1 MDSIIF
7 DVDGTLWDTTHVVA
21 DAWNEVVRSETS
33 LDLSITPQKLKNPFR
48 QNHAGHRSDPFS
60 GRAKRKS
67 AAADR
72 SVLSERRGS
81 ATKKSGALYPQL
93 ESVLTQLAA
102 RLPLFLV
109 SNCQAG
115 YIETFL
121 DCTGFAPYITDH
133 LCPGDTGE
141 GKSRKYPRNHTASSS
156 KVSRLCGG
164 TPTATTRPSNLQ
176 AIPFL
181 SSLLPM
187 VSDLWKTRITSSHVP
202 LIFSALL

>member
-33 LDLSITPQKLKNPFR
+33 LDLSITPQKLKTLFGKTMP
-48 QNHAGHRSDPFS
+48 DI
-60 GRAKRKS
+60 
-67 AAADR
+67 AAILFPEEPKENQLRLIDLCCQREEEALR
-72 SVLSERRGS
+72 
-81 ATKKSGALYPQL
+81 KKSGALYPQL

-109 SNCQAG
+109 SNCQDG

-141 GKSRKYPRNHTASSS
+141 GKAENIREIIRRHHLKSPVYVGDTD
-156 KVSRLCGG
+156 GDY
-164 TPTATTRPSNLQ
+164 Q
-176 AIPFL
+176 AVKSAGDSIPFIFASYGFGFVENPDYVITCPADL
-181 SSLLPM
+181 LSLL
-187 VSDLWKTRITSSHVP
+187 
-202 LIFSALL
+202 

>member
-33 LDLSITPQKLKNPFR
+33 LDLSITPQKLKTLFGKTMP
-48 QNHAGHRSDPFS
+48 DI
-60 GRAKRKS
+60 
-67 AAADR
+67 AAILFPEEPKENQLRLIDLCCQREEEALR
-72 SVLSERRGS
+72 
-81 ATKKSGALYPQL
+81 KKSGALYPQL

-141 GKSRKYPRNHTASSS
+141 GKAENIREIIRRHHLKSPVYVGDTD
-156 KVSRLCGG
+156 GDY
-164 TPTATTRPSNLQ
+164 Q
-176 AIPFL
+176 AVKSAGDSIPFIFASYGFGFVENPDYVITCTADL
-181 SSLLPM
+181 LSLL
-187 VSDLWKTRITSSHVP
+187 
-202 LIFSALL
+202 

>member
-33 LDLSITPQKLKNPFR
+33 LDLSITPQKLKTLFGKTMP
-48 QNHAGHRSDPFS
+48 DI
-60 GRAKRKS
+60 
-67 AAADR
+67 AAILFPEEPKENQLRLIDLCCQREEEALR
-72 SVLSERRGS
+72 
-81 ATKKSGALYPQL
+81 KKSGALYPQL
-93 ESVLTQLAA
+93 ESVLTQLAV

-141 GKSRKYPRNHTASSS
+141 GKAENIREIIRRHHLKSPVYVGDTD
-156 KVSRLCGG
+156 GDY
-164 TPTATTRPSNLQ
+164 Q
-176 AIPFL
+176 AVKSAGDSIPFIFASYGFGFVENPDYVITCPADL
-181 SSLLPM
+181 LSLL
-187 VSDLWKTRITSSHVP
+187 
-202 LIFSALL
+202 

>member
-33 LDLSITPQKLKNPFR
+33 LDLSITPQKLKTLFGKTMP
-48 QNHAGHRSDPFS
+48 DI
-60 GRAKRKS
+60 
-67 AAADR
+67 AAILFPEEPKENQLRLIDLCCQREEEALR
-72 SVLSERRGS
+72 
-81 ATKKSGALYPQL
+81 KKSGALYPQL

-133 LCPGDTGE
+133 LCPGDTEE
-141 GKSRKYPRNHTASSS
+141 GKAENIREIIRRHHLKSPVYVGDTD
-156 KVSRLCGG
+156 GDY
-164 TPTATTRPSNLQ
+164 Q
-176 AIPFL
+176 AVKSAGDSIPFIFASYGFGFVENPDYVITCPADL
-181 SSLLPM
+181 LSLL
-187 VSDLWKTRITSSHVP
+187 
-202 LIFSALL
+202 

>member
-33 LDLSITPQKLKNPFR
+33 LDLSITPQKLKTLFGKTMP
-48 QNHAGHRSDPFS
+48 DI
-60 GRAKRKS
+60 
-67 AAADR
+67 AAILFPEEPKENQLRLIDLCCQREEEALR
-72 SVLSERRGS
+72 
-81 ATKKSGALYPQL
+81 KKSGALYPQL

-141 GKSRKYPRNHTASSS
+141 GKVENIREIIRRHHLKSPVYVGDTD
-156 KVSRLCGG
+156 GDY
-164 TPTATTRPSNLQ
+164 Q
-176 AIPFL
+176 AVKSAGDSIPFIFASYGFGFVENPDYVITCPADL
-181 SSLLPM
+181 LSLL
-187 VSDLWKTRITSSHVP
+187 
-202 LIFSALL
+202 

>member
-33 LDLSITPQKLKNPFR
+33 LDLSITPQKLKTLFGKTMP
-48 QNHAGHRSDPFS
+48 DI
-60 GRAKRKS
+60 
-67 AAADR
+67 AAILFPEEPKENQLRLIDLCCQREEEALR
-72 SVLSERRGS
+72 
-81 ATKKSGALYPQL
+81 KKSGALYPQL
-93 ESVLTQLAA
+93 ESILTQLAA

-121 DCTGFAPYITDH
+121 DCTGFAPYIPDH

-141 GKSRKYPRNHTASSS
+141 GKAENIREIIRRHHLKSPVYVGDTD
-156 KVSRLCGG
+156 GDY
-164 TPTATTRPSNLQ
+164 Q
-176 AIPFL
+176 AVKSAGDSIPFIFASYGFGFVENPDYVITCPADL
-181 SSLLPM
+181 LSLL
-187 VSDLWKTRITSSHVP
+187 
-202 LIFSALL
+202 

>member
-1 MDSIIF
+1 MDTFIF
-7 DVDGTLWDTTHVVA
+7 DVDGTLWDTPHVLA

-33 LDLSITPQKLKNPFR
+33 LDLSITPQKLKTLFGKTMP
-48 QNHAGHRSDPFS
+48 DI
-60 GRAKRKS
+60 
-67 AAADR
+67 AAILFPEEPKENQLQLIDLCCQREEEALR
-72 SVLSERRGS
+72 
-81 ATKKSGALYPQL
+81 KKSGALYPQL

-141 GKSRKYPRNHTASSS
+141 GKAENIREIIRRHHLKSPVYVGDTD
-156 KVSRLCGG
+156 GDY
-164 TPTATTRPSNLQ
+164 Q
-176 AIPFL
+176 AVKSAGDSIPFIFASYGFGFVENPDYVITCPADL
-181 SSLLPM
+181 LSLL
-187 VSDLWKTRITSSHVP
+187 
-202 LIFSALL
+202 

>member
-33 LDLSITPQKLKNPFR
+33 LDLSITPQKLKTLFGKTMP
-48 QNHAGHRSDPFS
+48 DI
-60 GRAKRKS
+60 
-67 AAADR
+67 AAILFPEEPKENQLRLIDLCCQREEEALR
-72 SVLSERRGS
+72 
-81 ATKKSGALYPQL
+81 KKSGALYPQL

-141 GKSRKYPRNHTASSS
+141 GKAENIREIIRRHHLESPVYVGDTD
-156 KVSRLCGG
+156 GDY
-164 TPTATTRPSNLQ
+164 Q
-176 AIPFL
+176 AVKSAGDSIPFIFASYGFGFVENPDYVITCPADL
-181 SSLLPM
+181 LSLL
-187 VSDLWKTRITSSHVP
+187 
-202 LIFSALL
+202 

>member
-33 LDLSITPQKLKNPFR
+33 LDLSITPQKLKTLFGKTMP
-48 QNHAGHRSDPFS
+48 DI
-60 GRAKRKS
+60 
-67 AAADR
+67 AAILFPEEPKENQLRLIDLCCQREEEALR
-72 SVLSERRGS
+72 
-81 ATKKSGALYPQL
+81 KKSGALYPQL

-102 RLPLFLV
+102 PLPLFLV

-141 GKSRKYPRNHTASSS
+141 GKAENIREIIRRHHLKSPVYVGDTD
-156 KVSRLCGG
+156 GDY
-164 TPTATTRPSNLQ
+164 Q
-176 AIPFL
+176 AVKSAGDSIPFIFASYGFGFVENPDYVITCPADL
-181 SSLLPM
+181 LSLL
-187 VSDLWKTRITSSHVP
+187 
-202 LIFSALL
+202 

>member
-33 LDLSITPQKLKNPFR
+33 LDLSITPQKLKTLFGKTMP
-48 QNHAGHRSDPFS
+48 DI
-60 GRAKRKS
+60 
-67 AAADR
+67 AAILFPEEPKENQLRLIDLCCQREEEALR
-72 SVLSERRGS
+72 
-81 ATKKSGALYPQL
+81 KKSGALYPQL

-133 LCPGDTGE
+133 LCPGDTKE
-141 GKSRKYPRNHTASSS
+141 GKAENIREIIRRHHLKSPVYVGDTD
-156 KVSRLCGG
+156 GDY
-164 TPTATTRPSNLQ
+164 Q
-176 AIPFL
+176 AVKSAGDSIPFIFASYGFGFVENPDYVITCPADL
-181 SSLLPM
+181 LSLL
-187 VSDLWKTRITSSHVP
+187 
-202 LIFSALL
+202 

>member
-33 LDLSITPQKLKNPFR
+33 LDLSITPQKLKTLFGKTMP
-48 QNHAGHRSDPFS
+48 DI
-60 GRAKRKS
+60 
-67 AAADR
+67 AAILFPEEPKENQLRLIDLCCQREEEALR
-72 SVLSERRGS
+72 
-81 ATKKSGALYPQL
+81 KKSGALYPQL
-93 ESVLTQLAA
+93 ESILTQLAA

-141 GKSRKYPRNHTASSS
+141 GKAENIREIIRRHHLKSPVYVGDTD
-156 KVSRLCGG
+156 GDY
-164 TPTATTRPSNLQ
+164 Q
-176 AIPFL
+176 AVKSAGDSIPFIFASYGFGFVENPDYVITCPADL
-181 SSLLPM
+181 LSLL
-187 VSDLWKTRITSSHVP
+187 
-202 LIFSALL
+202 

>member
-33 LDLSITPQKLKNPFR
+33 LDLSITPQKLKTLFGKTMP
-48 QNHAGHRSDPFS
+48 DI
-60 GRAKRKS
+60 
-67 AAADR
+67 AAILFPEEPKENQLQLIDLCCQREEEALR
-72 SVLSERRGS
+72 
-81 ATKKSGALYPQL
+81 KKSGALYPQL

-141 GKSRKYPRNHTASSS
+141 GKAENIREIIRRHHLKSPVYVGDTDGDYQAVKSAGDSFHLCFLWFRICGKPGLRHHMSR
-156 KVSRLCGG
+156 
-164 TPTATTRPSNLQ
+164 
-176 AIPFL
+176 
-181 SSLLPM
+181 
-187 VSDLWKTRITSSHVP
+187 
-202 LIFSALL
+202 

>member
-33 LDLSITPQKLKNPFR
+33 LDLSITSQKLKTLFGKTMP
-48 QNHAGHRSDPFS
+48 AI
-60 GRAKRKS
+60 
-67 AAADR
+67 AAILFPEEPKENQLRLIDLCCQREEEALR
-72 SVLSERRGS
+72 
-81 ATKKSGALYPQL
+81 KKSGALYPQL

-141 GKSRKYPRNHTASSS
+141 GKAENIREIIRRHHLKSPVYVGDTD
-156 KVSRLCGG
+156 GDY
-164 TPTATTRPSNLQ
+164 Q
-176 AIPFL
+176 AVKSAGDSIPFIFASYGFGFVENPDYVITCPADL
-181 SSLLPM
+181 LSLL
-187 VSDLWKTRITSSHVP
+187 
-202 LIFSALL
+202 

>member
-33 LDLSITPQKLKNPFR
+33 LDLSITPQKLKTLFGKTMP
-48 QNHAGHRSDPFS
+48 DI
-60 GRAKRKS
+60 
-67 AAADR
+67 AAILFPEEPKENQLRLIDLCCQREEEALR
-72 SVLSERRGS
+72 
-81 ATKKSGALYPQL
+81 KKSGALYPQL

-141 GKSRKYPRNHTASSS
+141 GKAENIREIIRCHHLKSPVYVGDTD
-156 KVSRLCGG
+156 GDY
-164 TPTATTRPSNLQ
+164 Q
-176 AIPFL
+176 AVKSAGDSIPFIFASYGFGFVENPDYVITCPADL
-181 SSLLPM
+181 LSLL
-187 VSDLWKTRITSSHVP
+187 
-202 LIFSALL
+202 

>member
-21 DAWNEVVRSETS
+21 DAWNEIVRSETS
-33 LDLSITPQKLKNPFR
+33 LDLSITPQKLKTLFGKTMP
-48 QNHAGHRSDPFS
+48 DI
-60 GRAKRKS
+60 
-67 AAADR
+67 AAILFPEEPKENQLRLIDLCCQREEEALR
-72 SVLSERRGS
+72 
-81 ATKKSGALYPQL
+81 KKSGALYPQL

-141 GKSRKYPRNHTASSS
+141 GKAENIREIIRRHHLKSPVYVGDTD
-156 KVSRLCGG
+156 GDY
-164 TPTATTRPSNLQ
+164 Q
-176 AIPFL
+176 AVKSAGDSIPFIFASYGFGFVENPDYVITCPADL
-181 SSLLPM
+181 LSLL
-187 VSDLWKTRITSSHVP
+187 
-202 LIFSALL
+202 

>member
-33 LDLSITPQKLKNPFR
+33 LDLSITPQKLKTLFGKTMP
-48 QNHAGHRSDPFS
+48 DI
-60 GRAKRKS
+60 
-67 AAADR
+67 AAILFPEEPKENQLQLIDLCCQREEEALR
-72 SVLSERRGS
+72 
-81 ATKKSGALYPQL
+81 KKSGALYPQL

-141 GKSRKYPRNHTASSS
+141 GKAENIREIIRRHHLKSPVYVGDTD
-156 KVSRLCGG
+156 GDY
-164 TPTATTRPSNLQ
+164 Q
-176 AIPFL
+176 AVKSAGDSIPFIFASYGFGFVENPDYVITCPADL
-181 SSLLPM
+181 LSLL
-187 VSDLWKTRITSSHVP
+187 
-202 LIFSALL
+202 

>member
-33 LDLSITPQKLKNPFR
+33 LDLSITPQKLKTLFGKTMP
-48 QNHAGHRSDPFS
+48 DI
-60 GRAKRKS
+60 
-67 AAADR
+67 AAILFPEEPKENQLRLIDLCCQREEEALR
-72 SVLSERRGS
+72 
-81 ATKKSGALYPQL
+81 KKSGALYPQL

-141 GKSRKYPRNHTASSS
+141 GKAENIREIIRRHHLKSPVYVGDTN
-156 KVSRLCGG
+156 GDY
-164 TPTATTRPSNLQ
+164 Q
-176 AIPFL
+176 AVKSAGDSIPFIFASYGFGFVENPDYVITCPADL
-181 SSLLPM
+181 LSLL
-187 VSDLWKTRITSSHVP
+187 
-202 LIFSALL
+202 

>member
-33 LDLSITPQKLKNPFR
+33 LDLSITPQKLKTLFGKTMP
-48 QNHAGHRSDPFS
+48 DI
-60 GRAKRKS
+60 
-67 AAADR
+67 AAILFPEEPKENQLRLIDLCCQREEEALR
-72 SVLSERRGS
+72 
-81 ATKKSGALYPQL
+81 KKSGALYPQL

-141 GKSRKYPRNHTASSS
+141 GKAENIREIIRRHHLKSPVYVGDTD
-156 KVSRLCGG
+156 GDY
-164 TPTATTRPSNLQ
+164 Q
-176 AIPFL
+176 AVKSAGDSIPFIFA
-181 SSLLPM
+181 SYGFGFVENPDYVITCPADLL
-187 VSDLWKTRITSSHVP
+187 R
-202 LIFSALL
+202 LL

>member
-33 LDLSITPQKLKNPFR
+33 LDLSITPQKLKTLFGKTMP
-48 QNHAGHRSDPFS
+48 DI
-60 GRAKRKS
+60 
-67 AAADR
+67 AAILFPEEPKENQLRLIDLCCQREEEALR
-72 SVLSERRGS
+72 
-81 ATKKSGALYPQL
+81 KKSGALYPQL

-141 GKSRKYPRNHTASSS
+141 GKAENIREIIRRHHLKSPVYVGDTD
-156 KVSRLCGG
+156 GDY
-164 TPTATTRPSNLQ
+164 Q
-176 AIPFL
+176 AVKSAGDSIPFIFASYGFGFVENPDYVITCL
-181 SSLLPM
+181 ADLLSLL
-187 VSDLWKTRITSSHVP
+187 
-202 LIFSALL
+202 

>member
-33 LDLSITPQKLKNPFR
+33 LDLSITSQKLKTLFGKTMP
-48 QNHAGHRSDPFS
+48 DI
-60 GRAKRKS
+60 
-67 AAADR
+67 AAILFPEEPKENQLRLIDLCCQREEEALR
-72 SVLSERRGS
+72 
-81 ATKKSGALYPQL
+81 KKSGALYPQL

-141 GKSRKYPRNHTASSS
+141 GKAENIREIIRRHHLKSPVYVGDTD
-156 KVSRLCGG
+156 GDY
-164 TPTATTRPSNLQ
+164 Q
-176 AIPFL
+176 AVKSAGDSIPFIFASYGFGFVENPDYVITCPADL
-181 SSLLPM
+181 LSLL
-187 VSDLWKTRITSSHVP
+187 
-202 LIFSALL
+202 

>member
-33 LDLSITPQKLKNPFR
+33 LDLSITPQKLKTLFGKTMP
-48 QNHAGHRSDPFS
+48 DI
-60 GRAKRKS
+60 
-67 AAADR
+67 AAILFPEEPKENQLRLIDLCCQREEEALR
-72 SVLSERRGS
+72 
-81 ATKKSGALYPQL
+81 KKSGALYPQL

-141 GKSRKYPRNHTASSS
+141 GKAENIREIIRRHHLKSPVYVGDTD
-156 KVSRLCGG
+156 GDY
-164 TPTATTRPSNLQ
+164 Q
-176 AIPFL
+176 AVKSAGDSIPFIFASYGFGSVENPDYVITCPADL
-181 SSLLPM
+181 LSLL
-187 VSDLWKTRITSSHVP
+187 
-202 LIFSALL
+202 

>member
-33 LDLSITPQKLKNPFR
+33 LDLSITPQKLKTLFGKTMP
-48 QNHAGHRSDPFS
+48 DI
-60 GRAKRKS
+60 
-67 AAADR
+67 AAILFPEEPKENQLRLIDLCCQREEEALR
-72 SVLSERRGS
+72 
-81 ATKKSGALYPQL
+81 KKSGALYPQL

-141 GKSRKYPRNHTASSS
+141 GKAENIREIIRRHHLNSPVYVGDTD
-156 KVSRLCGG
+156 GDY
-164 TPTATTRPSNLQ
+164 Q
-176 AIPFL
+176 AVKSAGDSIPFIFASYGFGFVENPDYVITCPADL
-181 SSLLPM
+181 LSLL
-187 VSDLWKTRITSSHVP
+187 
-202 LIFSALL
+202 

>member
-33 LDLSITPQKLKNPFR
+33 LDLSITPQKLKTLFGKTMP
-48 QNHAGHRSDPFS
+48 DI
-60 GRAKRKS
+60 
-67 AAADR
+67 AAILFPEEPKENQLQLIDLCCQREEEALR
-72 SVLSERRGS
+72 
-81 ATKKSGALYPQL
+81 KKSGALYPQL

-141 GKSRKYPRNHTASSS
+141 GKAENIREIIRRHHLKSPVYVGDTD
-156 KVSRLCGG
+156 GDY
-164 TPTATTRPSNLQ
+164 Q
-176 AIPFL
+176 AVKSAGDSIPFIFACYGFGFVEYPDYVITCPADL
-181 SSLLPM
+181 LSLL
-187 VSDLWKTRITSSHVP
+187 
-202 LIFSALL
+202 

>member
-33 LDLSITPQKLKNPFR
+33 LDLSITPQKLKNLFGKTMP
-48 QNHAGHRSDPFS
+48 DI
-60 GRAKRKS
+60 
-67 AAADR
+67 AAILFPEEPKENQLRLIDLCCQREEEALR
-72 SVLSERRGS
+72 
-81 ATKKSGALYPQL
+81 KKSGALYPQL

-141 GKSRKYPRNHTASSS
+141 GKAENIREIIRRHHLKSPVYVGDTD
-156 KVSRLCGG
+156 GDY
-164 TPTATTRPSNLQ
+164 Q
-176 AIPFL
+176 AVKSAGDSIPFIFASYGFGFVENPDYVITCPADL
-181 SSLLPM
+181 LSLL
-187 VSDLWKTRITSSHVP
+187 
-202 LIFSALL
+202 

>member
-1 MDSIIF
+1 MDTIIF
-7 DVDGTLWDTTHVVA
+7 DVDGTHWDTTHVVA

-33 LDLSITPQKLKNPFR
+33 LDLSITPQKLKTLFGKTMP
-48 QNHAGHRSDPFS
+48 DI
-60 GRAKRKS
+60 
-67 AAADR
+67 AAILFPEEPKENQLQLIDLCCQREEEALR
-72 SVLSERRGS
+72 
-81 ATKKSGALYPQL
+81 KKSGALYPQL

-141 GKSRKYPRNHTASSS
+141 GKAENIREIIRRHHLKSPVYVGDTD
-156 KVSRLCGG
+156 GDY
-164 TPTATTRPSNLQ
+164 Q
-176 AIPFL
+176 AVKSAGDSIPFIFASYGFGFVENPDYVITCPADL
-181 SSLLPM
+181 LSLL
-187 VSDLWKTRITSSHVP
+187 
-202 LIFSALL
+202 

>member
-33 LDLSITPQKLKNPFR
+33 LDLSITPQKLKTLFGKTMP
-48 QNHAGHRSDPFS
+48 DI
-60 GRAKRKS
+60 
-67 AAADR
+67 AAILFPEEPKENQLRLIDLCCQREEEALR
-72 SVLSERRGS
+72 
-81 ATKKSGALYPQL
+81 KKSGALYPQL

-141 GKSRKYPRNHTASSS
+141 GKAENIREIIRRHHLKSPVYVGDTD
-156 KVSRLCGG
+156 GDY
-164 TPTATTRPSNLQ
+164 Q
-176 AIPFL
+176 AVKSAGDFIPFIFASYGFGFVENPDYVITCPADL
-181 SSLLPM
+181 LSLL
-187 VSDLWKTRITSSHVP
+187 
-202 LIFSALL
+202 

>member
-33 LDLSITPQKLKNPFR
+33 LDLSITPQKLKTLFGKTMP
-48 QNHAGHRSDPFS
+48 DI
-60 GRAKRKS
+60 
-67 AAADR
+67 AAILFPEEPKENQLRLIDLCCQREEEALR
-72 SVLSERRGS
+72 
-81 ATKKSGALYPQL
+81 KKSGALYPQL

-141 GKSRKYPRNHTASSS
+141 GKAENIREIIRRHHLKSPVYVGDTD
-156 KVSRLCGG
+156 GDY
-164 TPTATTRPSNLQ
+164 Q
-176 AIPFL
+176 AVKSAGDSIPFIFASYGFGFVENPDYVITCPADL
-181 SSLLPM
+181 LSLL
-187 VSDLWKTRITSSHVP
+187 
-202 LIFSALL
+202 

>member
-33 LDLSITPQKLKNPFR
+33 LDLSITSQKLKTLFGKTMP
-48 QNHAGHRSDPFS
+48 DI
-60 GRAKRKS
+60 
-67 AAADR
+67 AAILFPEEPKENQLRLID
-72 SVLSERRGS
+72 LCCQSEEEALR
-81 ATKKSGALYPQL
+81 KKSGALYPQL

-141 GKSRKYPRNHTASSS
+141 GKAENIREIIRRHHLKSPVYVGDTD
-156 KVSRLCGG
+156 GDY
-164 TPTATTRPSNLQ
+164 Q
-176 AIPFL
+176 AVKSAGDSIPFIFASYGFGFVENPDYVITCPADL
-181 SSLLPM
+181 LSLL
-187 VSDLWKTRITSSHVP
+187 
-202 LIFSALL
+202 

>member
-33 LDLSITPQKLKNPFR
+33 LDLSITPQKLKTLFGKTMP
-48 QNHAGHRSDPFS
+48 DI
-60 GRAKRKS
+60 
-67 AAADR
+67 AAILFPKEQKENQLRLIDLCCQREEEALR
-72 SVLSERRGS
+72 
-81 ATKKSGALYPQL
+81 KKSGALYPQL

-141 GKSRKYPRNHTASSS
+141 GKAENIREIIRRHHLKSPVYVGDTD
-156 KVSRLCGG
+156 GDY
-164 TPTATTRPSNLQ
+164 Q
-176 AIPFL
+176 AVKSAGDSIPFIFASYGFGFVENPDYVITCPADL
-181 SSLLPM
+181 LSLL
-187 VSDLWKTRITSSHVP
+187 
-202 LIFSALL
+202 

>member
-33 LDLSITPQKLKNPFR
+33 LDLSITPQKLKTLFGKTMP
-48 QNHAGHRSDPFS
+48 DI
-60 GRAKRKS
+60 
-67 AAADR
+67 AAILFPEEPKENQLRLIDLCCQREEEALR
-72 SVLSERRGS
+72 
-81 ATKKSGALYPQL
+81 KKSGALYPQL

-141 GKSRKYPRNHTASSS
+141 GKAENIREIIQRHHLKSPVYVGDTD
-156 KVSRLCGG
+156 GDY
-164 TPTATTRPSNLQ
+164 Q
-176 AIPFL
+176 AVKSAGDSIPFIFASYGFGFVENPDYVITCPADL
-181 SSLLPM
+181 LSLL
-187 VSDLWKTRITSSHVP
+187 
-202 LIFSALL
+202 

>member
-33 LDLSITPQKLKNPFR
+33 LDLSITPQKLKTLFGKTMP
-48 QNHAGHRSDPFS
+48 DI
-60 GRAKRKS
+60 
-67 AAADR
+67 AAILFPEEPKENQLRLIDLCCQREEEALR
-72 SVLSERRGS
+72 
-81 ATKKSGALYPQL
+81 KKSGALYPQL

-141 GKSRKYPRNHTASSS
+141 GKAENIREIIRRHHLKSPVYVGDTD
-156 KVSRLCGG
+156 GDY
-164 TPTATTRPSNLQ
+164 Q
-176 AIPFL
+176 AVKSAGDSIPFIFAYYGFGFVENPDYVITCPADL
-181 SSLLPM
+181 LSLL
-187 VSDLWKTRITSSHVP
+187 
-202 LIFSALL
+202 

>member
-33 LDLSITPQKLKNPFR
+33 LDLSIPPQKLKTLFGKTMP
-48 QNHAGHRSDPFS
+48 DI
-60 GRAKRKS
+60 
-67 AAADR
+67 AAILFPEEPKENQLRLIDLCCQREEEALR
-72 SVLSERRGS
+72 
-81 ATKKSGALYPQL
+81 KKSGALYPQL

-141 GKSRKYPRNHTASSS
+141 GKAENIREIIRRHHLKSPVYVGDTD
-156 KVSRLCGG
+156 GDY
-164 TPTATTRPSNLQ
+164 Q
-176 AIPFL
+176 AVKSAGDSIPFIFASYGFGFVENPDYVITCPADL
-181 SSLLPM
+181 LSLL
-187 VSDLWKTRITSSHVP
+187 
-202 LIFSALL
+202 